1 MRILEHKE
9 LNYILACWI
18 GVEFDDGKVMMMMMM
33 MMMLSPRKRV
43 VRLEREVF

>member
-18 GVEFDDGKVMMMMMM
+18 GVEFDDGKVMMMM
-33 MMMLSPRKRV
+33 LSPRKSV